1 MDSKIIDKKDN
12 SVDELLKL
20 ELNKRITILK
30 EFLDDE
36 TIEFILKN
44 NYDFINRISIIS
56 LLKSAKFY
64 TSLDD
69 VDYKSI
75 IKWFP
80 ILLDYDRFN
89 VIYSYLKDKKM
100 NDDEIVK
107 VLEGSVY
114 KDFELADILCE
125 NKYDKISTDYL
136 KKVETLK
143 NFDNK
148 SKIDNE
154 TFNNLLDKNMQKY
167 NKLLGRLK

>member
-1 MDSKIIDKKDN
+1 MFCVHDK
-12 SVDELLKL
+12 
-20 ELNKRITILK
+20 
-30 EFLDDE
+30 
-36 TIEFILKN
+36 
-44 NYDFINRISIIS
+44 
-56 LLKSAKFY
+56 
-64 TSLDD
+64 LDD

-107 VLEGSVY
+107 VLEESVY

-136 KKVETLK
+136 KKVDTLK